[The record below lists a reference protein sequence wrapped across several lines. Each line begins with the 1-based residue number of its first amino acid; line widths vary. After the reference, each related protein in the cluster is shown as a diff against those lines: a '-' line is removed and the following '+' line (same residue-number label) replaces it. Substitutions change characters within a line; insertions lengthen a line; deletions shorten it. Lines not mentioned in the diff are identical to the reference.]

1 MTAFATKADLAARLK
16 RAVPTAAS
24 LEESQ
29 WDAAL
34 DDASAFLRSIIGWQV
49 YPSSTV
55 STVLFGYGT
64 RWLPLPGGATSV
76 TSVTGDGAPSEYTL
90 IDGSLYGDSGLWFGK
105 ITVEYTIGVDT
116 APEDLVAFCCVVAS
130 QIISVTSDLGA
141 LSATGVASV
150 AIDDYRKAWSQGE
163 SAGLDLP
170 SRVVDQLRATYGSGA
185 LTTGAR
191 W

>member
-1 MTAFATKADLAARLK
+1 MTAFATKADLAVRLK

-34 DDASAFLRSIIGWQV
+34 DDASAYLRGVIGWQV
-49 YPSSTV
+49 YPEATV
-55 STVLFGYGT
+55 TTVLFGSGG
-64 RWLPLPGGATSV
+64 RWLSLPGGATSV
-76 TSVTGDGAPSEYTL
+76 ASVTGDYVPSEWSVV
-90 IDGSLYGDSGLWFGK
+90 DGALYGDSGTWWGK
-105 ITVEYTIGVDT
+105 VTVEYTVGFAA
-116 APEDLVAFCCVVAS
+116 APDDLVAFCCVVAS
-130 QIISVTSDLGA
+130 QVLAVTAELGA

-170 SRVVDQLRATYGSGA
+170 QRVEDQIRSTYGAGA
-185 LTTGAR
+185 VTTGSR
-191 W
+191 